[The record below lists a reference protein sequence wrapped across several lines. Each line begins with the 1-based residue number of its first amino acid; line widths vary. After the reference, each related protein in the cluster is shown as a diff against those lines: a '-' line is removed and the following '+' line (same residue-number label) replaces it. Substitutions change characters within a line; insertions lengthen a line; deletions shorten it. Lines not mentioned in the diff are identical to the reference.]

1 MVAVG
6 RLTGGVV
13 RCHAGLG
20 EHLGLRNQKPGRQ
33 TRLSRGLGSHLI
45 ADTPKLTGLEQ
56 QRFSAQRAVSGDPAQ
71 EQDVVAG
78 VDFGVWPAFDPGD
91 GAAQPRRVVML

>member
-1 MVAVG
+1 MCWHAV
-6 RLTGGVV
+6 
-13 RCHAGLG
+13 LG
-20 EHLGLRNQKPGRQ
+20 EHLGLRNQKPGSQ
-33 TRLSRGLGSHLI
+33 PRLHCGVGSHLI

-78 VDFGVWPAFDPGD
+78 VHFGVWPAFDPGD
-91 GAAQPRRVVML
+91 GTAQPWRVVVP